1 MVGEDLGIV
10 KWFKAKFKCSAKVFV
25 KVDQYHMQWKK
36 NRNRVGQNSVMEP
49 LEMTQFEP
57 QSC

>member
-25 KVDQYHMQWKK
+25 KVDQYHMQ
-36 NRNRVGQNSVMEP
+36 
-49 LEMTQFEP
+49 
-57 QSC
+57 